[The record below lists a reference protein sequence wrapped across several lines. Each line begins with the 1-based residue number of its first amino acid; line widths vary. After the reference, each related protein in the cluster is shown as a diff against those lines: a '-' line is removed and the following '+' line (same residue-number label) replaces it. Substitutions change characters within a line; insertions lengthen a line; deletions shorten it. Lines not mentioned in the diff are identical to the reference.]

1 MKTTW
6 KLILLIICLV
16 PSTIFAQSLD
26 QFHRRYT
33 LERNSGGTL
42 IKIIDNDITAA
53 SESFSLSTEINNL
66 TSLLQIMGKNSRS
79 RTLFEIENDLK
90 SVLEKLSNEKENYES
105 ITEELISI
113 ISELPSEKLWNSDK
127 ASSVYQKLEQ
137 NWMDEVKNGSFSI
150 IANLED
156 KYYFYKI
163 NLHTQ
168 LMKGVISLAKSV
180 VPGGA
185 ALNAVTYIIK
195 RFSSFVEDSKA
206 YHQNILLQYLTTFSP
221 KDLGITEQERNLA
234 ISSIMEAKTKWFD
247 VFSLF
252 RVKKNWEG
260 FGLRKIEKQQ
270 KKVWKRLSKHRN
282 KYSYVGDSIG
292 TYFYNVGFKKGN
304 NGIVNLLKG
313 KFLFN
318 SRPSVTWIK
327 ERPNYVFT
335 KRLVYELAK
344 FAVSVIPV
352 KFVSSVFNPLVNSF
366 HKTQIK
372 QEGNLWGYYEA
383 WENDNM
389 RKVILR
395 QSINPILIHSLK

>member
-66 TSLLQIMGKNSRS
+66 TSLLKIMGKNSRS

-318 SRPSVTWIK
+318 KVRRFKTFSH
-327 ERPNYVFT
+327 
-335 KRLVYELAK
+335 RLA
-344 FAVSVIPV
+344 S
-352 KFVSSVFNPLVNSF
+352 PLGLDNS
-366 HKTQIK
+366 KYI
-372 QEGNLWGYYEA
+372 N
-383 WENDNM
+383 
-389 RKVILR
+389 IL
-395 QSINPILIHSLK
+395 K

>member
-6 KLILLIICLV
+6 KFIILIICLI
-16 PSTIFAQSLD
+16 PSSIFAQSLD

-33 LERNSGGTL
+33 LERNSSGAL
-42 IKIIDNDITAA
+42 IKIIDNDITLAV
-53 SESFSLSTEINNL
+53 ENFSLGDEIHKLTLLIQTMNKDNSNRTQSEIKHDLKNVLEDLSNNKEDYIPIIDEL
-66 TSLLQIMGKNSRS
+66 TS
-79 RTLFEIENDLK
+79 
-90 SVLEKLSNEKENYES
+90 
-105 ITEELISI
+105 I
-113 ISELPSEKLWNSDK
+113 IAELPSSKLWNSDH
-127 ASSVYQKLEQ
+127 ASGVYRKLEQ
-137 NWMDEVKNGSFSI
+137 NWKDEVKNGSFSI

-163 NLHTQ
+163 NLHNQ
-168 LMKGVISLAKSV
+168 LMSGVISLAKSV

-195 RFSSFVEDSKA
+195 RFSSFVEDSKV
-206 YHQNILLQYLTTFSP
+206 YHQNILLQYLTSFSYE
-221 KDLGITEQERNLA
+221 DLGMTEQERNLA
-234 ISSIMEAKTKWFD
+234 ISSVMEAKTKWFD

-252 RVKKNWEG
+252 RVKKNWEY
-260 FGLRKIEKQQ
+260 FGVKKIQKEQ
-270 KKVWKRLSKHRN
+270 KKAWKRLSKHRD

-313 KFLFN
+313 KFLFI

-335 KRLVYELAK
+335 KRLAYELAK
-344 FAVSVIPV
+344 FTVSVIPV
-352 KFVSSVFNPLVNSF
+352 KFVSSIFNPLINSF

-372 QEGNLWGYYEA
+372 QEGNLLGYYES
-383 WENDNM
+383 WGNDEM
-389 RKVILR
+389 KKVMLK